1 MPVNK
6 RRGPIIFQD
15 KMVLFLLVFL
25 LLGEDSGA
33 IWMLYLTIPS
43 TAESAITIWDWAT
56 RILSIFIILH
66 LPVIICL
73 DPYRYIVWFRFTQ
86 EGIEYHTLFRRKK
99 ILPYANYPYL
109 LHGRYLHGVYWR
121 HYIIFSDRRLKE
133 VELNQINHVAPSTRM
148 IKVQYS
154 KKTYC
159 ALEAVLPSK
168 MRACLTAIRWENP

>member
-1 MPVNK
+1 
-6 RRGPIIFQD
+6 
-15 KMVLFLLVFL
+15 MVLFLLIFL
-25 LLGEDSGA
+25 LLGEDSCA
-33 IWMLYLTIPS
+33 FLFLYVTIPP
-43 TAESAITIWDWAT
+43 TAESVITIWDWFLRFLAV
-56 RILSIFIILH
+56 FGILH

-73 DPYRYIVWFRFTQ
+73 DPYRYIVWFRFAQ

-133 VELNQINHVAPSTRM
+133 LELTRINHVAPSTRM
-148 IKVQYS
+148 IKVKYS
-154 KKTYC
+154 KKAYC

-168 MRACLTAIRWENP
+168 LRATLTAIRWGNP